1 MDRIEQFIDQQ
12 RALGRYSFSYKLLKE
27 AFDKSDKALKQ
38 SLYRLK
44 AKGKIMHIKSGFYII
59 IPPEYA
65 LIGIIPTS
73 LFIDD
78 LMKTLKK
85 QYYVALFSAASL
97 QGATHLAIMEL
108 YVMTDYPSI
117 RNIQQNNLRINFFTK
132 KDWPKN
138 LIIQRKTDT
147 GYINLSCPELTT
159 IDLLTYGN
167 FSVQRVSTILEELT
181 SSFEPI
187 RLRETLRCTA
197 AATIQRLG
205 YLLHVVVGVHKFDKI
220 IQQELDKRKIFPV
233 LLSKSGTKSGILHPE
248 WQVVENVMIESDL

>member
-44 AKGKIMHIKSGFYII
+44 AKGKITHIKSGFYII

-65 LIGIIPTS
+65 RMGIIPTA

-78 LMKTLKK
+78 LMKSLQK

-97 QGATHLAIMEL
+97 QGATHQAIMEF
-108 YVMTDYPSI
+108 YIMTDYPSI
-117 RNIQQNNLRINFFTK
+117 RNIQHKKLRINFYTK
-132 KDWPKN
+132 KEWPKN
-138 LIIQRKTDT
+138 LVIQRKTDT

-181 SSFEPI
+181 ASFEPK
-187 RLRETLRCTA
+187 RLRETLRCS
-197 AATIQRLG
+197 AATNIQRLG

-233 LLSKSGTKSGILHPE
+233 LLSKSGPKTGILHTE